1 VTGAFAASAFQGVR
15 VLDLA
20 VAPPGALAA
29 MHLGE
34 YGAAVTRV
42 ERTSHDGALWRYANR
57 AKHVV
62 PAHDAVVAELAA
74 NADVVVVDLP
84 ASELEAAGLS
94 CAQLRARNSSL
105 IHVWMPPHAPT
116 GETADLPYDELLL
129 WAWTGLAAQQPG
141 ATRDR
146 PVASVVPIITYEQGA
161 LGACAIG
168 AALVDR
174 ATRGTVHSCT
184 ISGLHAV
191 NAMNT
196 SIRIEYPGIFRPF
209 GADKGGAGAS
219 PQFRMYRC
227 RDGVWLFV
235 CALTPSFFFKLLEA
249 LDQMDIM
256 LLPEVDG
263 EFAKFVTPPVQ
274 KIANQRFAARVAEQD
289 SAWWAARF
297 DAHGVPY
304 APVQTRAEWAA
315 SETVAANDLLL
326 PIPGADGA
334 VGPGLPA
341 VLSRTPGSLTPSE
354 ASTSAGTERAAASE
368 GEEDAN
374 EGGRAP
380 LEGML
385 VVDATKFLAGPF
397 GGLVLQD
404 LGARVV
410 KVDPPGGEDFRTVAA
425 ASFSA
430 LNRDKDQVSLD
441 LKDPGDRD
449 AFTALV
455 HRADALVENMSRQVA
470 DELHL
475 DLDGLRTG
483 NPGLVH
489 CHIDGWGEG
498 PLAGTAGFDPL
509 LQARSGLMVAQG
521 GADHPVIQPMS
532 LHDIGTGTLAAFG
545 TIVAWY
551 ARTHLGAG
559 QDVDVAL
566 SRTSVAYQGGEFTT
580 APDLP
585 DPVVGYI
592 DYVGDE
598 PDHCFVEAADGW
610 LAVAATTDDQRA
622 AGREIRADRV
632 AEQTVDVVVA
642 ACRAAGVPAIAVLG
656 RDEVY
661 TSEALAE
668 LGVWLPVDDDDL
680 GEVLVMRDYSRWEGV
695 PPRTRA
701 HMRAAGRDTET
712 VLQDLAGLRRN
723 ESVAESSRP
732 V

>member
-1 VTGAFAASAFQGVR
+1 VTAASRAAAFQDVR
-15 VLDLA
+15 VLDLS

-42 ERTSHDGALWRYANR
+42 ASRESDTALWRYANR
-57 AKHVV
+57 TKRVV
-62 PAHDAVVAELAA
+62 PARDGLVAELAA
-74 NADVVVVDLP
+74 EADVVVVDLP
-84 ASELEAAGLS
+84 ADELRAAGLTAS
-94 CAQLRARNSSL
+94 QLRAANPAL
-105 IHVWMPPHAPT
+105 VHAWMPPHAPT
-116 GETADLPYDELLL
+116 GETAALPYDELLL

-141 ATRDR
+141 ATSDH

-174 ATRGTVHSCT
+174 ARRGVAHACTV
-184 ISGLHAV
+184 SGLHAV

-196 SIRIEYPGIFRPF
+196 SIRIDFPGIFRPF
-209 GADKGGAGAS
+209 GANKDGTGAS

-227 RDGVWLFV
+227 ADGVWLFV

-249 LDQMDIM
+249 LDVMDIM
-256 LLPEVDG
+256 LIPEVDG

-274 KIANQRFAARVAEQD
+274 KIANERFAARMAEMD
-289 SAWWAARF
+289 SAAWSARF
-297 DAHGVPY
+297 DEAGVPY
-304 APVQTRAEWAA
+304 APVQTRADWSA

-326 PIPGADGA
+326 PVPGSEGT

-341 VLSRTPGSLTPSE
+341 VLSRTPGSLAVSAAGAHVPSV
-354 ASTSAGTERAAASE
+354 
-368 GEEDAN
+368 AN
-374 EGGRAP
+374 ELPTALP
-380 LEGML
+380 LDGTL

-397 GGLVLQD
+397 GCLVLQD

-410 KVDPPGGEDFRTVAA
+410 KVDPPGGEDFRSVAA

-441 LKDPGDRD
+441 LKDASDRD

-455 HRADALVENMSRQVA
+455 QQADALVENMSRQVA
-470 DELHL
+470 EELHL
-475 DLDGLRTG
+475 DLDGLRAAH
-483 NPGLVH
+483 PQLVH

-509 LQARSGLMVAQG
+509 LQARSGIMVAQG
-521 GADHPVIQPMS
+521 GVDHPVIQPMS

-545 TIVAWY
+545 TIAALY
-551 ARTHLGAG
+551 ARTHLGEG
-559 QDVDVAL
+559 QAVDAAL

-585 DPVVGYI
+585 APVLGFV

-598 PDHCFVEAADGW
+598 PDHCFVEATDGW
-610 LAVAATTDDQRA
+610 LAVAALTDAQRA
-622 AGREIRADRV
+622 AWAGIRAEVGDRS
-632 AEQTVDVVVA
+632 VDEVVA

-656 RDEVY
+656 RDEVF
-661 TSEALAE
+661 TSEALAA
-668 LGVWLPVDDDDL
+668 LGVWLTVDDDDL
-680 GEVLVMRDYSRWEGV
+680 GEVKVMRDYSRWDGV
-695 PPRTRA
+695 SPRTRA
-701 HMRAAGRDTET
+701 HLRAAGRDNDA
-712 VLQDLAGLRRN
+712 VLGELTQLRRN
-723 ESVAESSRP
+723 ESATEASRP
-732 V
+732 R

>member
-1 VTGAFAASAFQGVR
+1 
-15 VLDLA
+15 
-20 VAPPGALAA
+20 

-34 YGAAVTRV
+34 YGAEVTRV
-42 ERTSHDGALWRYANR
+42 GDASTDSALWRYANR

-62 PAHDAVVAELAA
+62 PARDRLAEELAVD
-74 NADVVVVDLP
+74 ADVVVVDLP
-84 ASELEAAGLS
+84 ARELEAAGLS
-94 CAQLRARNSSL
+94 CAQLRAQNPSL
-105 IHVWMPPHAPT
+105 VHAWMPPHAPT

-141 ATRDR
+141 ATSDH

-174 ATRGTVHSCT
+174 ATRGTVHACT
-184 ISGLHAV
+184 VSGLHAV

-209 GADKGGAGAS
+209 GANKDGTGAS

-256 LLPEVDG
+256 LIPEVDG

-274 KIANQRFAARVAEQD
+274 KIANQRFAARVAEMD
-289 SAWWAARF
+289 STWWSARF
-297 DAHGVPY
+297 DECGVPY
-304 APVQTRAEWAA
+304 APVQTREEWAA
-315 SETVAANDLLL
+315 SDTVAANDLLL
-326 PIPGADGA
+326 PVPGADGT

-341 VLSRTPGSLTPSE
+341 VLSRTPGTLSS
-354 ASTSAGTERAAASE
+354 STAADGAERAEAT
-368 GEEDAN
+368 D
-374 EGGRAP
+374 GGKAVLP
-380 LEGML
+380 LDGVL

-397 GGLVLQD
+397 GCLVLQD

-430 LNRDKDQVSLD
+430 LNRDKDQVCLD
-441 LKDPGDRD
+441 LKQDADRE
-449 AFTALV
+449 AFTTLV
-455 HRADALVENMSRQVA
+455 HHADALVENMSRQVA
-470 DELHL
+470 DELQL
-475 DLDGLRTG
+475 DLDGLRDA
-483 NPGLVH
+483 NPRLVH
-489 CHIDGWGEG
+489 CHVDGWGKGE
-498 PLAGTAGFDPL
+498 LAGTAGFDPL

-545 TIVAWY
+545 TVAALY
-551 ARTHLGAG
+551 ARTHLGEG
-559 QDVDVAL
+559 QDVEVAL
-566 SRTSVAYQGGEFTT
+566 SRTSVAYQGAEFTT

-585 DPVVGYI
+585 APVRGHI

-610 LAVAATTDDQRA
+610 LAVAATTDEQRDA
-622 AGREIRADRV
+622 WSTIRAHL
-632 AEQTVDVVVA
+632 AQQTVDDVVA
-642 ACRAAGVPAIAVLG
+642 ACRGAGVPAIAVLG

-661 TSEALAE
+661 TSEALAD

-680 GEVLVMRDYSRWEGV
+680 GEVLVMRDYSRWDGV
-695 PPRTRA
+695 APRTRA
-701 HMRAAGRDTET
+701 HMRAASRDTDA
-712 VLQDLAGLRRN
+712 VLEEVGDLRRN
-723 ESVAESSRP
+723 ESATESARP